1 MNEKS
6 TKNPKKYKSPENGTR
21 KKAHKGPSTGQSK
34 LIIYPAFNY
43 FFSTFNFKGEV
54 SRLEL

>member
-1 MNEKS
+1 MA
-6 TKNPKKYKSPENGTR
+6 PE